1 MKKKV
6 IVKLFYAIL
15 EIVYNYI
22 RRIKLYYDNL
32 ENKEREFITVQRNS
46 FFFFCIYCNKELS
59 TCLWF
64 TQNPIISLSLFLSL
78 FISLSFVLCFINTLT
93 SVWSTTLA

>member
-46 FFFFCIYCNKELS
+46 FFFFLHIL
-59 TCLWF
+59 
-64 TQNPIISLSLFLSL
+64 QQRIIDMFMVYAKSNHISFSLSLSLYLSL
-78 FISLSFVLCFINTLT
+78 FRSLFY
-93 SVWSTTLA
+93 

>member
-46 FFFFCIYCNKELS
+46 FFFFFAYIATKNYRHVYGLRKIQSYLFLS
-59 TCLWF
+59 F
-64 TQNPIISLSLFLSL
+64 SLSLSL
-78 FISLSFVLCFINTLT
+78 SLSFFVLLIH
-93 SVWSTTLA
+93 